1 MHLFPPFNNVFFSL
15 WLLFSIHYLSPA
27 SDTLYLWC
35 SSILYECLTLQWH
48 YISSVQYRWYYCGYY
63 CKSST
68 NRNMKANI
76 YLAFDIPKT
85 NSKSIFNLSPWQTV
99 GSLLGCSLKIELPH
113 IGSYKSPVGG
123 IFFLWCNLSYPIFL
137 VFTVYIFVNLAEEHI
152 VRVGA
157 SVSSV
162 SSRYGGFGSHWPW
175 RSVCGKRGWL
185 YGGFGAALGP
195 SLWAPPGPHP
205 LLSFMKGSKYGSKH
219 PVRLWRDVLV
229 CRRRWNRVFWGGF
242 GIGCSW

>member
-1 MHLFPPFNNVFFSL
+1 MMHLFPPFNNVFFFSL

-35 SSILYECLTLQWH
+35 SSILCECLTLQWH

-68 NRNMKANI
+68 NRNMKPNI

-85 NSKSIFNLSPWQTV
+85 NGKSIFNLSPWQTV

-123 IFFLWCNLSYPIFL
+123 IFFLWCNLRYPIFL

-157 SVSSV
+157 SMSLVSSWYCGFALV
-162 SSRYGGFGSHWPW
+162 GPGGQCVGREGGSMGALEPLSARPFGHHQVRIHSSHSWRGQNTGQNIPLDSGETRWCVGVDETGYFGG
-175 RSVCGKRGWL
+175 
-185 YGGFGAALGP
+185 AL
-195 SLWAPPGPHP
+195 
-205 LLSFMKGSKYGSKH
+205 
-219 PVRLWRDVLV
+219 V
-229 CRRRWNRVFWGGF
+229 
-242 GIGCSW
+242 